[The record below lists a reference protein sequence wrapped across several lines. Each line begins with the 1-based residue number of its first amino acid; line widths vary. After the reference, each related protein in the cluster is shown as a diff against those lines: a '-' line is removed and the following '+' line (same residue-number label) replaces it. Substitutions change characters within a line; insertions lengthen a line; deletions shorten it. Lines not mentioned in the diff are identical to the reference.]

1 LRDRAKK
8 EAHGRLTRASL
19 QINQFFVYLR
29 DHLLIDTKC
38 RCHIINPLPPI
49 PSSPPS

>member
-1 LRDRAKK
+1 VRAQKK

-29 DHLLIDTKC
+29 DHLLIDTAC
-38 RCHIINPLPPI
+38 RFRIINPLPPI
-49 PSSPPS
+49 PSSPSG